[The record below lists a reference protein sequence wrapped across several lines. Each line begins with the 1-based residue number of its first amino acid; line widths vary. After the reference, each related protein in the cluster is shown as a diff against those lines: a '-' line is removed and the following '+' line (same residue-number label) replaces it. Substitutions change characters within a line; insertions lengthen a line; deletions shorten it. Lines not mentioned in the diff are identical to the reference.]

1 MTDFR
6 YAKSQIFVHWIAAA
20 LITFLLVTGTLV
32 LAEMPNTVEKIGNFR
47 IHMILG
53 TLAGVL
59 VLVRIVLRKFLPAAP
74 PVQGEKLAHLGHMAI
89 NLVVLVLVFSGVA
102 LSLQS
107 GTFDAV
113 FGTGAL
119 PANFDDQVLRKVH
132 GLASR
137 LTMGLIALHIL
148 AALYHQLIVKD
159 RLLSRMGLG
168 SKHVD

>member
-1 MTDFR
+1 
-6 YAKSQIFVHWIAAA
+6 
-20 LITFLLVTGTLV
+20 
-32 LAEMPNTVEKIGNFR
+32 
-47 IHMILG
+47 
-53 TLAGVL
+53 
-59 VLVRIVLRKFLPAAP
+59 
-74 PVQGEKLAHLGHMAI
+74 MAI